1 VNLTISNVPGS
12 PNKLGCYAAPLVAHY
27 PLSLVFDGF
36 TLNITV
42 VSYEQ
47 GLDIGIVGDAETLPD
62 AWDLI
67 DDFRHEL
74 VELTAAA
81 TTQKGSHP

>member
-36 TLNITV
+36 TLNITA
-42 VSYEQ
+42 S
-47 GLDIGIVGDAETLPD
+47 ATSK
-62 AWDLI
+62 DLTSESSVMPK
-67 DDFRHEL
+67 HC
-74 VELTAAA
+74 LTHG
-81 TTQKGSHP
+81 T